1 MVYDLSSGG
10 MQLCGCAVGRPCTC
24 GYSVRRVAEES
35 VVAVPDDDK
44 WIEVAPGVVLRLRKE
59 YENVPGTRNFR
70 RMHQYRM
77 SLADAIA
84 EYSAAIAAANAHKKV
99 VSLELV
105 EVASRRKR
113 LDEGRFPPS
122 AGGKA
127 LSKKELQ
134 DVQQMMSAYS
144 DLTTHL
150 NGRPPGFVASTIP
163 VAVHVLGPHLDLLH
177 AQLSATIQ
185 NAKANIQGCKAF
197 VYAMAATRIQA
208 IARGRQ
214 LRILHA
220 RTLVT
225 MWFRGEFA
233 AAVTLQCFT
242 RRNRARQYVAERRR
256 RRHQCV
262 CKIASIHVQRT
273 VRGFLGRRAAAAKR
287 LSLRQVKEAKAVVTL
302 LCWVR
307 CLAAF
312 RQAKVQKDLRD
323 ADRRRIRRQEAAV
336 DVQRVF
342 RGHCGRVKAR
352 QRKIES
358 NLSEPVRQLVSEL
371 QTTGDLWAFVQA
383 VDNEYRHF
391 DRERRDEEENASTFV
406 NTVLRERMLHQE
418 RSLLAWHASR
428 AMASPVVAHQRRLD
442 SAYESPLPSV
452 TSSASVSSP
461 HGTISNSSGSMN
473 SGGVVAP
480 HSLFEMASEDAIHL
494 HQIAPETIDLPD
506 KYPPHVIRHAMAQG
520 YAVEEVVAALRGLE
534 AQGKTTRNV
543 KLVLRELKRRTP
555 LMLNALKSERVVR
568 QSRQKSPPK
577 HVPPPSV
584 VLDSA
589 ALSHPPSSD
598 GLAVV
603 DDKMVATFL
612 AQMLPD
618 GVNEPMGKVIFAAAM
633 LAFVPPLV
641 DVDGASSVVLA
652 DPWTSSPNSHFAAYV
667 KAPSALL
674 QIRREQLVTAA
685 IAPYEQVLKK
695 NEIVHG
701 GDLDRYANTLRQLQT
716 WNVPGGLAQCI
727 VLVLKNCRR
736 RQHHIDSRHVRR
748 QQSAATVPPSRVK
761 SAARAIASPMTM
773 RSSTADTIL
782 YDLTS
787 RGATPASSPDDDP
800 PSHGMSEI
808 QCQFLDMK
816 ARIEATA
823 LTPVEMDS
831 SLFDLF
837 FQALFVVLPLDEA
850 TTQTPTSEAMNP
862 CHLDSFV
869 YQLLDPALTMHA
881 SHRLLKRRSQRTAT
895 MARAYSNAFK
905 AANCHC
911 VKDIVH
917 RSLDAFHVPDVL
929 AEQVR
934 ACIGKVL
941 FPVSRYTIQHY
952 RLPGHTRRTGH
963 S

>member
-1 MVYDLSSGG
+1 MVFE
-10 MQLCGCAVGRPCTC
+10 
-24 GYSVRRVAEES
+24 RR
-35 VVAVPDDDK
+35 
-44 WIEVAPGVVLRLRKE
+44 
-59 YENVPGTRNFR
+59 NVPGTRNFR

-113 LDEGRFPPS
+113 LDEGFKVGTTDARSHRGMCRRFPPS

-185 NAKANIQGCKAF
+185 NAKANIQ
-197 VYAMAATRIQA
+197 
-208 IARGRQ
+208 
-214 LRILHA
+214 
-220 RTLVT
+220 
-225 MWFRGEFA
+225 
-233 AAVTLQCFT
+233 
-242 RRNRARQYVAERRR
+242 
-256 RRHQCV
+256 
-262 CKIASIHVQRT
+262 
-273 VRGFLGRRAAAAKR
+273 
-287 LSLRQVKEAKAVVTL
+287 
-302 LCWVR
+302 
-307 CLAAF
+307 
-312 RQAKVQKDLRD
+312 
-323 ADRRRIRRQEAAV
+323 EAAV

-391 DRERRDEEENASTFV
+391 DRERRDEEENA
-406 NTVLRERMLHQE
+406 
-418 RSLLAWHASR
+418 
-428 AMASPVVAHQRRLD
+428 
-442 SAYESPLPSV
+442 
-452 TSSASVSSP
+452 
-461 HGTISNSSGSMN
+461 
-473 SGGVVAP
+473 
-480 HSLFEMASEDAIHL
+480 
-494 HQIAPETIDLPD
+494 
-506 KYPPHVIRHAMAQG
+506 
-520 YAVEEVVAALRGLE
+520 RGLE

-674 QIRREQLVTAA
+674 Q
-685 IAPYEQVLKK
+685 
-695 NEIVHG
+695 
-701 GDLDRYANTLRQLQT
+701 
-716 WNVPGGLAQCI
+716 
-727 VLVLKNCRR
+727 
-736 RQHHIDSRHVRR
+736 HHIDSRHVRR
-748 QQSAATVPPSRVK
+748 QQSAVPPSRVK

-787 RGATPASSPDDDP
+787 RGVTPASSPDDDP

-911 VKDIVH
+911 VH

-952 RLPGHTRRTGH
+952 RLPGHTRRTDH